1 MSGYLRIKIFLR
13 SLSVPLSGSL
23 IDQMISLYWKEIR
36 SFFSSLTAYLTII
49 TFLLLTGLFL
59 FVFPGGL
66 NVLTMGYA
74 GLDSL
79 FIIAPW
85 VFLFLIPAITMR
97 MFSDEIKYGT
107 IELLL
112 TRPLNEWQLIL
123 GKYLASLTLVILAL
137 LPSLVY
143 VVTIYVLGDPTGNLD
158 KGATIGSYLGL
169 LMLGAVYAALGILA
183 SVLTENSIV
192 SFLIGVF
199 LCFFFFFV
207 LDQLAA
213 LSVLGTSGLILSH
226 FSISEH
232 YNSISRG
239 VIDVRDIVYFIGLIV
254 VSLAATRLVL
264 ILRRK

>member
-1 MSGYLRIKIFLR
+1 MS
-13 SLSVPLSGSL
+13 
-23 IDQMISLYWKEIR
+23 SLYWKEIR
-36 SFFSSLTAYLTII
+36 SFFGSLTAYLTII
-49 TFLLLTGLFL
+49 AFLLLTGLFL

-66 NVLTMGYA
+66 NVLSMGYA

-97 MFSDEIKYGT
+97 MFSDEIRYGT

-112 TRPLNEWQLIL
+112 TRPLTEWQLIL
-123 GKYLASLTLVILAL
+123 GKYFAAVTLVILSL

-143 VVTIYVLGDPTGNLD
+143 VFTVYVLGDPPGNLD
-158 KGATIGSYLGL
+158 SGATIGSYLGL

-199 LCFFFFFV
+199 LCFFFFYV
-207 LDQLAA
+207 IDQLAA
-213 LSVLGTSGLILSH
+213 LSVLGKSGLLLAH

-239 VIDVRDIVYFIGLIV
+239 VVDSRDVVYFAGMIV
-254 VSLAATRLVL
+254 VALATTRLVL
-264 ILRRK
+264 IVRRS

>member
-1 MSGYLRIKIFLR
+1 M
-13 SLSVPLSGSL
+13 V
-23 IDQMISLYWKEIR
+23 SLYWKEIR
-36 SFFSSLTAYLTII
+36 SFFGSLTAYLTII

-66 NVLTMGYA
+66 NVLSMGYA

-97 MFSDEIKYGT
+97 MFSDEIRYGT

-112 TRPLNEWQLIL
+112 TRPLTEWQLIL
-123 GKYLASLTLVILAL
+123 GKYLAAVTLVILSL

-143 VVTIYVLGDPTGNLD
+143 VATVYVLGDPPGNLD
-158 KGATIGSYLGL
+158 SGATIGSYLGL

-199 LCFFFFFV
+199 LCFFFFYV
-207 LDQLAA
+207 IDQLAA
-213 LSVLGTSGLILSH
+213 LSVLGNTGLLLAH

-239 VIDVRDIVYFIGLIV
+239 VVDSRDVVYFAGMILVALATTRLILIV
-254 VSLAATRLVL
+254 
-264 ILRRK
+264 RRS

>member
-1 MSGYLRIKIFLR
+1 MN
-13 SLSVPLSGSL
+13 
-23 IDQMISLYWKEIR
+23 SLYWKEIR

-66 NVLTMGYA
+66 NILAMGYA

-97 MFSDEIKYGT
+97 MFSDEIRYGT

-112 TRPLNEWQLIL
+112 TRPLTEWQLIL
-123 GKYLASLTLVILAL
+123 GKYLAAVTLVILSL

-143 VVTIYVLGDPTGNLD
+143 VVTVYVLGDPPGNLD
-158 KGATIGSYLGL
+158 TGATIGSYLGL
-169 LMLGAVYAALGILA
+169 LLLGAVYAALGILA
-183 SVLTENSIV
+183 SCLTENPIV

-199 LCFFFFFV
+199 LCFFFFYV
-207 LDQLAA
+207 VDQFAA
-213 LSVLGTSGLILSH
+213 LSVFGSGGMLLAH
-226 FSISEH
+226 LSISEH

-239 VIDVRDIVYFIGLIV
+239 VIDSRDVVYFTGLIV
-254 VSLAATRLVL
+254 LALAATRLVL
-264 ILRRK
+264 IHRRN

>member
-1 MSGYLRIKIFLR
+1 MW
-13 SLSVPLSGSL
+13 
-23 IDQMISLYWKEIR
+23 SLYKKEIR

-49 TFLLLTGLFL
+49 TFLVLTGLFL

-97 MFSDEIKYGT
+97 MFSDEIRHGT

-112 TRPLNEWQLIL
+112 TRPLSEWHLVL
-123 GKYLASLTLVILAL
+123 GKYLASLTLVVLSL
-137 LPSLVY
+137 LPSLLY
-143 VVTIYVLGDPTGNLD
+143 VATIYMLGDPPGNFD
-158 KGATIGSYLGL
+158 TGATIGSYIGL
-169 LMLGAVYAALGILA
+169 LLLGASYAALGLIA
-183 SVLTENSIV
+183 SALTENSIV
-192 SFLIGVF
+192 SFLVGVF
-199 LCFFFFFV
+199 LCFFFFYIT
-207 LDQLAA
+207 DQIAS
-213 LSVLGTSGLILSH
+213 LSIMGKTGLLLSQ

-239 VIDVRDIVYFIGLIV
+239 VIDSRDVTYFASLV
-254 VSLAATRLVL
+254 LFSLAATRLIL
-264 ILRRK
+264 IVRRYQ